1 MKKQLATLLLAAA
14 LTLAALPAAA
24 QENDPA
30 VTLQKNGSRTAVT
43 LTLPE
48 QAAQQVTSLQM
59 SFTVEG
65 AAVTFAFADNLPAT
79 VQEYRYQ
86 DGRLQLYLSG
96 RTALLDRN
104 GSVRLGEIRLADGQD
119 ADATVTFDPDSLTLV
134 NAAYGDAQA
143 PELQPVSA
151 QLTASGSAG
160 SGTGGGQTGGSGSTG
175 NAGSTGGSPAATQA
189 PQSTAQPGTGA
200 ASAPAAS
207 AADDTADTAPE
218 SDSAGSMASETPEAT
233 ASAQPTAVPDS
244 AAAQQAAD
252 GGLPVLLLAVIG
264 GVMLALAAGLIV
276 YRLRR

>member
-96 RTALLDRN
+96 RTALLDGN

-160 SGTGGGQTGGSGSTG
+160 SGTGGGQTGGSTG

-207 AADDTADTAPE
+207 AADDTAGTAPE
-218 SDSAGSMASETPEAT
+218 PDSAGSMAPETPEAT
-233 ASAQPTAVPDS
+233 ASAQPTAAPDS
-244 AAAQQAAD
+244 AETQQAAD

>member
-96 RTALLDRN
+96 RTALLDGN

-119 ADATVTFDPDSLTLV
+119 AEATVTFDPDSLTLV

-160 SGTGGGQTGGSGSTG
+160 SGTGGGQTGGSG

-207 AADDTADTAPE
+207 AAGDTAGTAPE
-218 SDSAGSMASETPEAT
+218 PDSAGSMAPETPEAT
-233 ASAQPTAVPDS
+233 ASAQPTAAPDR
-244 AAAQQAAD
+244 AETQQAAD

>member
-96 RTALLDRN
+96 RTALLDGN

-119 ADATVTFDPDSLTLV
+119 VDATVTFEPDSLTMV

-160 SGTGGGQTGGSGSTG
+160 SGTGGGQTGGSG

-218 SDSAGSMASETPEAT
+218 PDSAGSMASETPEAT
-233 ASAQPTAVPDS
+233 ASAQPTAAPDS
-244 AAAQQAAD
+244 AETQQAAD